1 MNYSQARWRD
11 ENNINVMI
19 ASTPLT
25 PLQVNYNAQNH
36 AECENEQLDVS
47 HVDVALLAK
56 KKSLLEAPDSNHLQS
71 HCVDHDELC
80 GFF

>member
-1 MNYSQARWRD
+1 VNYSQARWRD

-25 PLQVNYNAQNH
+25 PLQVDYNAQNH
-36 AECENEQLDVS
+36 VECENEQLDVS
-47 HVDVALLAK
+47 HVDVALLATN
-56 KKSLLEAPDSNHLQS
+56 KSLLEAPDSNHLQS
-71 HCVDHDELC
+71 HSVDPDELC